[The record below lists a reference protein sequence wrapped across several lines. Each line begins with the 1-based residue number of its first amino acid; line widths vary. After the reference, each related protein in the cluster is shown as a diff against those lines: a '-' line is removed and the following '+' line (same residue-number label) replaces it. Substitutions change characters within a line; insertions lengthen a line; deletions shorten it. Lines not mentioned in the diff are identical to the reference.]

1 MTMAYA
7 AYSEFLGASLP
18 VKTAPRLRPEF
29 VVMSITVPSTEAH
42 RVRRAL
48 AMCPGAGVLR
58 CIPQPQDSLV
68 QLQVHVCVNRL
79 DEVMH
84 QVIVCVPSG
93 QIGRIAPWAEHLA
106 KHGVPHGL

>member
-1 MTMAYA
+1 MAYA

-18 VKTAPRLRPEF
+18 LQAAPRPRPEF

-42 RVRRAL
+42 RVRRTL
-48 AMCPGAGVLR
+48 AMCLYAGVLR
-58 CIPQPQDSLV
+58 CIPQPHDSLV
-68 QLQVHVCVNRL
+68 LLQVHVCSDQV

-84 QVIVCVPSG
+84 QVIECVPSG

-106 KHGVPHGL
+106 RHGVPHGL